1 MPDYMKDKMKRISN
15 LQQTN
20 PLSCQPYE
28 KIIKKH
34 ESLFAITEKTPMIHW
49 IIGIFLDFMGNR
61 YR

>member
-1 MPDYMKDKMKRISN
+1 MKRISN
-15 LQQTN
+15 LQQTK